1 MTSVIFN
8 GKKNDIGKIVQV
20 KIKISNKSTLFGE
33 IIADSSKKVA

>member
-20 KIKISNKSTLFGE
+20 KIKQSNKNTLFGE
-33 IIADSSKKVA
+33 IIDDSNKKVA